1 MVERENTKSSG
12 AAPPHG
18 TRGARA
24 VAKPA
29 SEAAKPASEA
39 AKPPTSN
46 GANLPASG
54 AAKSPAA
61 RLATKQAASGVAV
74 RPAVAPPPPAPAAP
88 QAPATQPLNLTAI
101 VGSLSA
107 FAADTGRGDLAK
119 RLEQTRARLLDP
131 DVRVIV
137 VGEFKQG
144 KSKLINALVNA
155 PICPVDD
162 DVATSVPT
170 SVGYGDPSSAFVLV
184 RPEEAGQQDSQA
196 VERRPVALDSLSD
209 YVSERGNPGNEKRIV
224 SAEVLLPREILR
236 GGLKL
241 VDSPGVGGLDSSNAV
256 ATLSALSSAHAVLL
270 VSDASQEYT
279 EPEVQ
284 FLKHAMRVSPN
295 VAAVLAKTDL
305 YPAWR
310 QIEQIDRGHLLDAGD
325 VPIFSVSSDLRLL
338 AAEMQDRAL
347 NDESGFPAL
356 VAHLRREVLGRAELI
371 HERSAVHDLVSVTEQ
386 LTMSLR
392 SELNAIL
399 NPQDTPRM
407 IAELEEARARA
418 DEFRSRS
425 ARWQVTLTDGIADLI
440 ADMEHDL
447 RDRLRKVQREAE
459 ISIDDGDPGPIWEQ
473 ITEWLDQRVA
483 AAVSETFVWTDERSR
498 WLSEEVAQL
507 FSDGEAELPAIYV
520 GDTQGV
526 LDPVEGLS
534 GLDAGRMGAGEKIYI
549 GVRGSYGGVLMV
561 GLATGLIGLSL
572 INPLSLLAGVLVGRR
587 AYREDMNS
595 RLSRRQHEAKVLV
608 RRYIDEVIFQ
618 VGKQL
623 KDRLRLVQRS
633 ARDHFGSMAEELHR
647 SLTEA
652 LNVSKE
658 AAGTFQSSREERVKQ
673 LKSQL
678 QKLEALNKELPQLE
692 PLRPEAARR

>member
-1 MVERENTKSSG
+1 MPETGSTEEF
-12 AAPPHG
+12 
-18 TRGARA
+18 A
-24 VAKPA
+24 VAERKETTTSDDETAPVVKARPA
-29 SEAAKPASEA
+29 STAKPTA
-39 AKPPTSN
+39 
-46 GANLPASG
+46 ASG
-54 AAKSPAA
+54 AEAQPASA
-61 RLATKQAASGVAV
+61 GPHTSDMTTL
-74 RPAVAPPPPAPAAP
+74 
-88 QAPATQPLNLTAI
+88 
-101 VGSLSA
+101 VGNLSA
-107 FAADTGRGDLAK
+107 FAAETGRADLAK
-119 RLEQTRARLLDP
+119 RLEQTRARLVDP

-155 PICPVDD
+155 PACPVDD
-162 DVATSVPT
+162 DIATSVPT
-170 SVGYGDPSSAFVLV
+170 SVGYAPEASAWILV
-184 RPEEAGQQDSQA
+184 RKEDAAPPGAA
-196 VERRPVALDSLSD
+196 VVERQEVALDQLSD
-209 YVSERGNPGNEKRIV
+209 YVSERGNPGNARRIV

-241 VDSPGVGGLDSSNAV
+241 VDSPGVGGLDSSNAL

-284 FLKHAMRVSPN
+284 FLKHAMRISPN

-305 YPAWR
+305 YPEWR
-310 QIEQIDRGHLLDAGD
+310 QIEQIDRGHLMDAGD
-325 VPIFSVSSDLRLL
+325 VPMFSVSSDLRLL
-338 AAEMQDRAL
+338 AAELQDRAL

-356 VAHLRREVLGRAELI
+356 VAHLRRGVLGRAELI
-371 HERSAVHDLVSVTEQ
+371 HERAAVHDLVSVAEQ
-386 LTMSLR
+386 LTISLR
-392 SELNAIL
+392 SELNAIV

-407 IAELEEARARA
+407 IAELEEAKARA
-418 DEFRSRS
+418 DEFRGRS

-459 ISIDDGDPGPIWEQ
+459 NSIDEGDPGPIWDQ

-507 FSDGEAELPAIYV
+507 FSDGEAALPAIDV
-520 GDTQGV
+520 GDIEGV
-526 LDPVEGLS
+526 LDPVEQMS
-534 GLDAGRMGAGEKIYI
+534 GLDAGRLGAGEKIYI

-561 GLATGLIGLSL
+561 GLATGLIGMAL

-587 AYREDMNS
+587 AYREDMNG
-595 RLSRRQHEAKVLV
+595 RLSRRQHEAKLLV
-608 RRYIDEVIFQ
+608 RRYVDEVVFQ

-652 LNVSKE
+652 LSVSKQ
-658 AAGTFQSSREERVKQ
+658 AAGTYTSQRDERVTELQ
-673 LKSQL
+673 VLLQRLETL
-678 QKLEALNKELPQLE
+678 QKEMPALT
-692 PLRPEAARR
+692 PLRQEAVTR

>member
-1 MVERENTKSSG
+1 MQESTTIDVDGTESSSTDLATTELTG
-12 AAPPHG
+12 IARRLGELAAD
-18 TRGARA
+18 
-24 VAKPA
+24 
-29 SEAAKPASEA
+29 
-39 AKPPTSN
+39 N
-46 GANLPASG
+46 GRSDL
-54 AAKSPAA
+54 AA
-61 RLATKQAASGVAV
+61 RLDQASE
-74 RPAVAPPPPAPAAP
+74 
-88 QAPATQPLNLTAI
+88 
-101 VGSLSA
+101 
-107 FAADTGRGDLAK
+107 
-119 RLEQTRARLLDP
+119 RLIDP

-155 PICPVDD
+155 PACPVDD

-170 SVGYGDPSSAFVLV
+170 SVAYA
-184 RPEEAGQQDSQA
+184 EEASAWILVGEAEHAQA
-196 VERRPVALDSLSD
+196 GSAERRQIPLPDLPQ
-209 YVSERGNPGNEKRIV
+209 YVSERGNPGNERKIV

-236 GGLKL
+236 GGLRL
-241 VDSPGVGGLDSSNAV
+241 IDSPGVGGLDSSNAV

-305 YPAWR
+305 YPQWR
-310 QIEQIDRGHLLDAGD
+310 QIEQIDRRHLEVAGD

-338 AAEMQDRAL
+338 AAELRDREL
-347 NDESGFPAL
+347 NEESGFPAL
-356 VAHLRREVLGRAELI
+356 VAHLRREVLERAELI
-371 HERSAVHDLVSVTEQ
+371 HERSAIHDLASVADQ
-386 LTMSLR
+386 LAISLR
-392 SELNAIL
+392 TELNAIL
-399 NPQDTPRM
+399 HPEDTPRM
-407 IAELEEARARA
+407 IADLEAAKERA

-459 ISIDDGDPGPIWEQ
+459 SSIDEGDPGPIWDQ

-498 WLSEEVAQL
+498 WLSEEVSDL
-507 FSDGEAELPAIYV
+507 FSEGESALPAIRV
-520 GDTQGV
+520 GDTDGV
-526 LDPVEGLS
+526 LDPVEQIA
-534 GLDAGRMGAGEKIYI
+534 GLDPGHLGAGEKIYI
-549 GVRGSYGGVLMV
+549 GVKGSYGGVLMV

-587 AYREDMNS
+587 AFREDMTA
-595 RLSRRQHEAKVLV
+595 RLSRRQHEAKQLV

-623 KDRLRLVQRS
+623 RDRLRLVQRS
-633 ARDHFGSMAEELHR
+633 ARDHFGSMAEELHKSLSDAIDGAKR
-647 SLTEA
+647 S
-652 LNVSKE
+652 
-658 AAGTFQSSREERVKQ
+658 AGVFTARREERLKELQGQ
-673 LKSQL
+673 LKR
-678 QKLEALNKELPQLE
+678 LEALQLE
-692 PLRPEAARR
+692 MPALPALPARPAERQKALKR

>member
-1 MVERENTKSSG
+1 VPKAGSTEESAVAERET
-12 AAPPHG
+12 
-18 TRGARA
+18 
-24 VAKPA
+24 
-29 SEAAKPASEA
+29 
-39 AKPPTSN
+39 TST
-46 GANLPASG
+46 SHDM
-54 AAKSPAA
+54 
-61 RLATKQAASGVAV
+61 
-74 RPAVAPPPPAPAAP
+74 
-88 QAPATQPLNLTAI
+88 TAL
-101 VGSLSA
+101 VGSLSQ
-107 FAADTGRGDLAK
+107 FAADTGRADLAK
-119 RLEQTRARLLDP
+119 RLDQTRARLLDP

-155 PICPVDD
+155 PACPVDD
-162 DVATSVPT
+162 DIATSVPT
-170 SVGYGDPSSAFVLV
+170 SVGYA
-184 RPEEAGQQDSQA
+184 EEASAWIVVRDENVASASAGTA
-196 VERRPVALDSLSD
+196 VERREVPVDELSE
-209 YVSERGNPGNEKRIV
+209 YVSERGNPGNERHIL

-241 VDSPGVGGLDSSNAV
+241 VDSPGVGGLDSSNAL

-284 FLKHAMRVSPN
+284 FLKHAMRISPN

-305 YPAWR
+305 YPEWR
-310 QIEQIDRGHLLDAGD
+310 QIEQLDRGHLLEAGD
-325 VPIFSVSSDLRLL
+325 VPMFSVSSDLRLL
-338 AAEMQDRAL
+338 AAELQDRAL

-371 HERSAVHDLVSVTEQ
+371 HERSAVHDLISVTEQ
-386 LTMSLR
+386 LTVSLR
-392 SELNAIL
+392 SELNAML
-399 NPQDTPRM
+399 HPEDTPRM
-407 IAELEEARARA
+407 IAELETAKARA

-459 ISIDDGDPGPIWEQ
+459 ISIDEGDPGPIWDQ

-483 AAVSETFVWTDERSR
+483 GAVSETFVWTDERSR

-507 FSDGEAELPAIYV
+507 FSEGEAALPAIDV

-526 LDPVEGLS
+526 LDPVEQIS
-534 GLDAGRMGAGEKIYI
+534 GLDSGRLGAGEKIYI

-561 GLATGLIGLSL
+561 GLATGLIGMSL

-587 AYREDMNS
+587 AYREDMNN
-595 RLSRRQHEAKVLV
+595 RLSRRQHEAKLLV
-608 RRYIDEVIFQ
+608 RRYIDEVVFQ

-647 SLTEA
+647 SLSEA
-652 LNVSKE
+652 LAVSKQ
-658 AAGTFQSSREERVKQ
+658 AAGTYTAQRDQRVA
-673 LKSQL
+673 QL
-678 QKLEALNKELPQLE
+678 QAQLQRLESIQKEMPALPPVRQKAVQQ
-692 PLRPEAARR
+692 

>member
-1 MVERENTKSSG
+1 MDSAEESAVSERENTRSSKIAVPAG
-12 AAPPHG
+12 
-18 TRGARA
+18 RGHAMPGVKR
-24 VAKPA
+24 PA
-29 SEAAKPASEA
+29 SAVEVPA
-39 AKPPTSN
+39 T
-46 GANLPASG
+46 
-54 AAKSPAA
+54 
-61 RLATKQAASGVAV
+61 
-74 RPAVAPPPPAPAAP
+74 APPPAV
-88 QAPATQPLNLTAI
+88 QTQDLTAI
-101 VGSLSA
+101 VGSLSM
-107 FAADTGRGDLAK
+107 FAAETGRADLAK
-119 RLEQTRARLLDP
+119 RLEQTRARLRDP

-155 PICPVDD
+155 PVCPVDD
-162 DVATSVPT
+162 DIATSVPT

-184 RPEEAGQQDSQA
+184 SPDEPAHE
-196 VERRPVALDSLSD
+196 VERRAVALDSLSE

-224 SAEVLLPREILR
+224 SAEVLLPREILK

-241 VDSPGVGGLDSSNAV
+241 IDSPGVGGLDSSNAV

-310 QIEQIDRGHLLDAGD
+310 QIESIDRRHLLDAGD

-371 HERSAVHDLVSVTEQ
+371 HERSAVHDLLSVAEQ

-407 IAELEEARARA
+407 LAELEEARARA

-459 ISIDDGDPGPIWEQ
+459 NSIDEGDPGPIWEQ

-507 FSDGEAELPAIYV
+507 FSDGESELPAIYV

-534 GLDAGRMGAGEKIYI
+534 GLDAGRLGAGEKIYI

-623 KDRLRLVQRS
+623 KDRLRLVQRA

-652 LNVSKE
+652 LNASKQ
-658 AAGTFQSSREERVKQ
+658 AAGTFQSSRDERVKYLQ
-673 LKSQL
+673 SQL
-678 QKLEALNKELPQLE
+678 QKLEAFTKELPQLE
-692 PLRPEAARR
+692 PLRSEALRR

>member
-1 MVERENTKSSG
+1 VPETGSTEEFAVIEREQTS
-12 AAPPHG
+12 
-18 TRGARA
+18 T
-24 VAKPA
+24 A
-29 SEAAKPASEA
+29 SEATAPVAKTRKAPASARPAVPGAEVTPSSEVEA
-39 AKPPTSN
+39 
-46 GANLPASG
+46 PASG
-54 AAKSPAA
+54 M
-61 RLATKQAASGVAV
+61 
-74 RPAVAPPPPAPAAP
+74 
-88 QAPATQPLNLTAI
+88 TAL
-101 VGSLSA
+101 VHSLSE
-107 FAADTGRGDLAK
+107 FAAETGRPDLAQ
-119 RLEQTRARLLDP
+119 RLEHTHARLLDP

-155 PICPVDD
+155 PACPVDD
-162 DVATSVPT
+162 DIATSVPT
-170 SVGYGDPSSAFVLV
+170 SVGYGEEPSAWIMTRNEDSSKPGTALE
-184 RPEEAGQQDSQA
+184 RQQVPLED
-196 VERRPVALDSLSD
+196 LSD
-209 YVSERGNPGNEKRIV
+209 YVSERGNPGNERRIV
-224 SAEVLLPREILR
+224 SAEVLVPREILK

-241 VDSPGVGGLDSSNAV
+241 VDSPGVGGLDSSNAL

-284 FLKHAMRVSPN
+284 FLKHAMRISPN

-305 YPAWR
+305 YPEWR
-310 QIEQIDRGHLLDAGD
+310 QIEQIDRGHLSEAGD
-325 VPIFSVSSDLRLL
+325 VPMFSVSSDLRLL
-338 AAEMQDRAL
+338 AAELQDREL

-356 VAHLRREVLGRAELI
+356 VVHLRREVLGRAELL
-371 HERSAVHDLVSVTEQ
+371 HERSAVHDLLSVVEQ
-386 LTMSLR
+386 LTISLR
-392 SELNAIL
+392 SELNAIV
-399 NPQDTPRM
+399 NPEDTPRM
-407 IAELEEARARA
+407 IAELEEAKARA
-418 DEFRSRS
+418 DEFRGRS

-459 ISIDDGDPGPIWEQ
+459 TSIDEGDPGPIWDQ

-507 FSDGEAELPAIYV
+507 FSDGESALPAIYV

-526 LDPVEGLS
+526 LDPVEHMG
-534 GLDAGRMGAGEKIYI
+534 GLDAGRLGAGEKIFI

-587 AYREDMNS
+587 AYREDMSN
-595 RLSRRQHEAKVLV
+595 RLSRRQHEAKLLV

-647 SLTEA
+647 SLSEA
-652 LNVSKE
+652 LSASKQ
-658 AAGTFQSSREERVKQ
+658 AAGTYTSKRDERVKQ
-673 LKSQL
+673 LQAQL
-678 QKLEALNKELPQLE
+678 ERLESLHKAMPALPPMRQEAL
-692 PLRPEAARR
+692 RR

>member
-1 MVERENTKSSG
+1 ME
-12 AAPPHG
+12 
-18 TRGARA
+18 
-24 VAKPA
+24 
-29 SEAAKPASEA
+29 
-39 AKPPTSN
+39 
-46 GANLPASG
+46 L
-54 AAKSPAA
+54 SPWGGGEVQETGSTEKITVGDGPSTPMSPDMTD
-61 RLATKQAASGVAV
+61 L
-74 RPAVAPPPPAPAAP
+74 
-88 QAPATQPLNLTAI
+88 
-101 VGSLSA
+101 VGSMGMV
-107 FAADTGRGDLAK
+107 AADAGRADLAK
-119 RLEQTRARLLDP
+119 RLEQTRERLLDP

-155 PICPVDD
+155 PACPVDD
-162 DVATSVPT
+162 DIATRVPT
-170 SVGYGDPSSAFVLV
+170 AVGYAEQTSAWVVVRKEDAAPAPSGPQL
-184 RPEEAGQQDSQA
+184 
-196 VERRPVALDSLSD
+196 ERREVPIEELSD
-209 YVSERGNPGNEKRIV
+209 YVSERGNPGNERQIV
-224 SAEVLLPREILR
+224 SAEVRLPREILK

-256 ATLSALSSAHAVLL
+256 ATLSALSAAHAVLL

-284 FLKHAMRVSPN
+284 FLKHAMRISPN

-305 YPAWR
+305 YPDWR
-310 QIEQIDRGHLLDAGD
+310 HIEQLDRAHLLNAGE

-338 AAEMQDRAL
+338 AAELQDRDL

-371 HERSAVHDLVSVTEQ
+371 RERSAVHDLASVAEQ
-386 LTMSLR
+386 LSVSLR

-399 NPQDTPRM
+399 HPEDTPRM
-407 IAELEEARARA
+407 IAELSEAKARA
-418 DEFRSRS
+418 DEFRGRS

-459 ISIDDGDPGPIWEQ
+459 DSIDEGDPGPIWDQ
-473 ITEWLDQRVA
+473 ITEWLDQSVA
-483 AAVSETFVWTDERSR
+483 SAVSETFVWTDERSR

-507 FSDGEAELPAIYV
+507 FSEGEADLPVIDV

-526 LDPVEGLS
+526 LDPVEQISVLDTGRLS
-534 GLDAGRMGAGEKIYI
+534 AVERIYI

-561 GLATGLIGLSL
+561 GLATSLIGMSL
-572 INPLSLLAGVLVGRR
+572 INPLSLLAGVFVGRR

-595 RLSRRQHEAKVLV
+595 RLTRRQHEAKLLV

-647 SLTEA
+647 SLSEA
-652 LNVSKE
+652 LK
-658 AAGTFQSSREERVKQ
+658 AAQQTATTYTAKRDERVA
-673 LKSQL
+673 QL
-678 QKLEALNKELPQLE
+678 QAQLRRLETIKNELPAL
-692 PLRPEAARR
+692 PTAPENAITR